1 MCKSHIGISVF
12 PNDTKIAED
21 LLHNAV
27 LAFVDKFQ
35 INEKGYHFF
44 LPPMRTKPDR
54 RLSVKFDLE
63 KAIEAEVFTLYF
75 QPKLLLETG
84 RKPSLAGITQNMLK
98 FRPLSL
104 SPLPSVPGSF
114 TFRRMDTTQGL

>member
-1 MCKSHIGISVF
+1 
-12 PNDTKIAED
+12 
-21 LLHNAV
+21 
-27 LAFVDKFQ
+27 
-35 INEKGYHFF
+35 
-44 LPPMRTKPDR
+44 MRTKPDR
-54 RLSVKFDLE
+54 RLSVKFDLK
-63 KAIEAEVFTLYF
+63 KAIEAEVFTPYF
-75 QPKLLLETG
+75 QPKQLLETG